1 METDSQSQ
9 TSEIDLLSVYDPS
22 VFGIWVISIVL
33 IVLLVA
39 SWAFSGAK
47 VAYFSY
53 SEEELS
59 RIRKKGLLASR
70 LEKIIRQK
78 EELYFLL
85 QAINGMIRIGM
96 VILFVALL
104 LMSGI
109 YKGRPDFG
117 LLTVTIF
124 ILVPML
130 LIAERSKLHAS
141 RKPITFLRLTIS
153 GVAFLRPLYRLLF
166 KPFTK
171 LSALLDRSNIN
182 KSSLSLTDLSEALDL
197 DDEKADEEKKIL
209 AGIVKFGQIE
219 VKEVMKSRVDIFA
232 VEHHFRFRKLLEVII
247 ESGYSRMPVIDQS
260 LDQVK
265 GILYIKDILPYL
277 NEKDDFAWQEL
288 IRQPYFIP
296 ENKYLDDLLEEFR
309 NEKNHMAV
317 VVDEY
322 GGTAGLITLE
332 DILEEIVG
340 EITDEMDQEES
351 TYSILGPNHYL
362 FEAKTSLND
371 FLKILK
377 EEDDYFDDFRGSTES
392 LAGLLLETYGMI
404 PEKGAEVR
412 IRDYRFKIR
421 SADNRRIKQIEVYAG
436 Q

>member
-9 TSEIDLLSVYDPS
+9 PSEIDILSLYDPS
-22 VFGIWVISIVL
+22 VYGIWVISFVL
-33 IVLLVA
+33 ILLLIA

-47 VAYFSY
+47 VAYFIVN
-53 SEEELS
+53 EEGLI
-59 RIRKKGLLASR
+59 RFRKKGTSESR
-70 LEKIIRQK
+70 FERIIRHK

-85 QAINGMIRIGM
+85 QAINGMIRIGLVVLAVAILM
-96 VILFVALL
+96 LSGLYQGQIGSIMLIMSLLVVVLVI
-104 LMSGI
+104 
-109 YKGRPDFG
+109 
-117 LLTVTIF
+117 
-124 ILVPML
+124 
-130 LIAERSKLHAS
+130 LIAERSRLHAS
-141 RKPITFLRLTIS
+141 RNPVSFLRLTKG
-153 GVAFLRPLYRLLF
+153 GVILLQPLYRLLF

-171 LSALLDRSNIN
+171 LSALLDRTNEN
-182 KSSLSLTDLSEALDL
+182 KSSLSLNDLSEALDL

-232 VEHHFRFRKLLEVII
+232 VEHQFRFRKLLEVII

-277 NEKDDFAWQEL
+277 QEKDDFNWQDL
-288 IRQPYFIP
+288 IRKPYFIP
-296 ENKYLDDLLEEFR
+296 ENKFLDDLLEEFR

-322 GGTAGLITLE
+322 GGTAGVITLE

-351 TYSILGPNHYL
+351 IYSVLGPNHYL

-371 FLKILK
+371 FLKIVK
-377 EEDDYFDDFRGSTES
+377 EEDDYFDEFRGSTES
-392 LAGLLLETYGMI
+392 LAGLVLENYGMI
-404 PEKGAEVR
+404 PEKGAEVT
-412 IRDYRFKIR
+412 IRNYRFKIR
-421 SADNRRIKQIEVYAG
+421 SADNRRIKQVEVYAG